1 MILKLLANDARC
13 TMYIEILHKLCT
25 DFYIGSEGV
34 VLQWPERAMLPGSWP
49 SVQASVRE
57 TEDTSFPRERQ
68 RELWYGTSQGYRV
81 VALII
86 RGERERERY
95 WTQTQ
100 VKAIKTESA
109 SVRPVLSDD
118 LVRKSVRKNSCEI
131 PYIFHTWPDTRSEF

>member
-1 MILKLLANDARC
+1 MILKLLANDARY

-68 RELWYGTSQGYRV
+68 RELWYYGTSQGYRV

-86 RGERERERY
+86 RGEREIY

-109 SVRPVLSDD
+109 SVRPVL
-118 LVRKSVRKNSCEI
+118 
-131 PYIFHTWPDTRSEF
+131 